1 MIWHSTGAEEVLREL
16 DVDSKKGLP
25 NGVAEMRLEEYG
37 KNVISNPEIGRAHV

>member
-25 NGVAEMRLEEYG
+25 NGVAEMRKKCDFKPG
-37 KNVISNPEIGRAHV
+37 